1 MRHNGLRHSLFSM
14 PSMASFLWNR
24 HIRTVSCE
32 IDGFLRCYRFFFLL
46 QSKPE
51 TMSQSRAIWNVEIL
65 FPRYWKP
72 MEMLFGISC
81 KHSTTHKMECV
92 FVLFRLRHQIEENRR
107 QYRRKW
113 TISVSIYAWPMK
125 PILIATWISIAIKKK
140 NKIELLLQRVYP
152 KLLVFRLDTFVANY
166 WVAHTHTHTQNS
178 ILLNTVAI
186 GDNTIVNISS
196 QKWFLSIIF
205 DSCFDWR
212 YSVCARAR
220 FALIWFLC

>member
-65 FPRYWKP
+65 FPSYWKP

-92 FVLFRLRHQIEENRR
+92 FVLFRLPHQIDENES

-125 PILIATWISIAIKKK
+125 PILIATWISIAIKKQ
-140 NKIELLLQRVYP
+140 NRITVAASVSKIVGISIGYFCCQLLGG
-152 KLLVFRLDTFVANY
+152 
-166 WVAHTHTHTQNS
+166 THTHTQNS

-186 GDNTIVNISS
+186 GDNTIVDISS